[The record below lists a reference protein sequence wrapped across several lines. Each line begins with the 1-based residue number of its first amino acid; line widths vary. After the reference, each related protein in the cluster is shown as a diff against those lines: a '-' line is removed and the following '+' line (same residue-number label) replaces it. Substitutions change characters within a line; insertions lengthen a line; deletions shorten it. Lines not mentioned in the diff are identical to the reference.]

1 MTETL
6 TRQEAV
12 RRLLVGGAAL
22 SVPGLLP
29 VLAQAANPD
38 PKRIAGKTLTISNWP
53 LYIDIDEKTKKRPTI
68 EEFERRYKVKV
79 RYLEDVNDNPTFF
92 GKIQAQLR
100 RGQSIGRDI
109 IVMSDN
115 SPYPSL
121 MVKNGWL
128 EKLDKGVL
136 PNLKNLQDSLRN
148 PSWDPKQ
155 EYNLPWQSF
164 LTGIAYNLKET
175 KTPVTSIDRLL
186 EDRRLHGRVTFLSEI
201 PDAIGLVM
209 LANGDDPSK
218 VTDASFD
225 HAFKRIEKAF
235 KSGQIRKFTGNDYTG
250 PLSRGDLAAC
260 LSWSGDVVQLTLDN
274 KNLKWVIPQSGG
286 MIATDCMLIPKKGDA
301 YLASVFMNFI
311 YDPAVQAKITAYV
324 NYVTPVKGVD
334 KVLAR
339 TDPETAKNPLVF
351 PTQAMRRELHSFDE
365 QAIFN
370 PDYREKWQKLLG
382 A

>member
-1 MTETL
+1 MTREQAL
-6 TRQEAV
+6 
-12 RRLLVGGAAL
+12 RRFLAGGAAL
-22 SVPGLLP
+22 AVPGLVP
-29 VLAQAANPD
+29 TLARAAAGAEP
-38 PKRIAGKTLTISNWP
+38 IAGKTLTISNWP

-68 EEFERRYKVKV
+68 EQFQRKYKVKV
-79 RYLEDVNDNPTFF
+79 RYIEDINDNPTFF

-115 SPYPSL
+115 SPYPAL
-121 MVKNGWL
+121 MVKSGWL
-128 EKLDKGVL
+128 EKLDKSAI
-136 PNLKNLQDSLRN
+136 PNLKNLQNSLRN

-164 LTGIAYNLKET
+164 MTGIAYNLKET
-175 KTPVTSIDRLL
+175 KTPVTSVERLL
-186 EDRRLHGRVTFLSEI
+186 EDKRLHGRVTFLNEI

-209 LANGDDPSK
+209 LANGDDPAK

-225 HAFKRIEKAF
+225 RAFKRIEKAF

-260 LSWSGDVVQLTLDN
+260 MSWSGDIVQLTLDN
-274 KNLKWVIPQSGG
+274 KSLKWVVPKDGG

-301 YLASVFMNFI
+301 HLASVFMNFV
-311 YDPAVQAKITAYV
+311 YDPKIAAQIAAYV

-334 KVLAR
+334 RVLAK
-339 TDPETAKNPLVF
+339 TDPKAAESPLIF
-351 PTQAMRRELHSFDE
+351 PTPAMRKQLHVFDE
-365 QAIFN
+365 QAVFN
-370 PDYREKWQKLLG
+370 TGYKERWQKLLG